1 MKLASGH
8 LSYCTNIHSGE
19 SWKDHFAALK
29 EHFPAIRKQV
39 CSNQAMGIG
48 LRLSNSASLDIQ
60 DAEELR
66 EFKEWLASNNA
77 YVFTMNGFPYGD
89 FHHAVVKDNVHAP
102 DWTSKDRVNYTVRLF
117 STLAKLLPEGMEGG
131 ISTSPLSYRF
141 WFPEEKALQKA
152 TLLATE
158 NILVIAEELIR
169 IRQESGVK
177 MHLDIEPEPDG
188 ILESAAEFIDW
199 FEKVLLPLSKQILP
213 DRLNISPEEAEVF
226 IKEHICLC
234 YDVCHFAIGY
244 ESHAQVIELLGNK
257 GIRVGKIQISA
268 ALKADLPVDSELR
281 SGIADAFAK
290 YDEPTYLHQVVARKE
305 DGILLRYRDLP
316 QAMGDYTNSLVR
328 EWRAHFHV
336 PVFIRDLGL
345 LQSTQEDIAE
355 VLKIQV
361 AKPFTD
367 HMEVETYTWEVLPEA
382 LKAPIDESIVRELN
396 WVKELLLKNDSHE

>member
-39 CSNQAMGIG
+39 CGNQAMGIG

-60 DAEELR
+60 DTEELN
-66 EFKEWLASNNA
+66 EFKEWLQTNNA

-89 FHHAVVKDNVHAP
+89 FHHAVVKDKVHAP
-102 DWTSKDRVNYTVRLF
+102 DWTSQDRVNYTSRLF
-117 STLAKLLPEGMEGG
+117 NTLAELLPEGMEGG

-141 WFPEEKALQKA
+141 WFLEDGELQNA
-152 TLLATE
+152 TWLATE

-169 IRQESGVK
+169 IRQKTGVK

-199 FEKVLLPLSKQILP
+199 FENVLIPLSKQTLP
-213 DRLNISPEEAEVF
+213 DRLNISAEEAEIL

-244 ESHAQVIELLGNK
+244 ESHQEVIELLASR

-268 ALKADLPVDSELR
+268 ALKADFPHDNGLR
-281 SGIADAFAK
+281 LQIAEAFK
-290 YDEPTYLHQVVARKE
+290 NYNEPTYLHQVVARK
-305 DGILLRYRDLP
+305 DDKQFVRYRDLP
-316 QAMGDYTNSLVR
+316 QALSDYTNSSVR

-336 PVFIRDLGL
+336 PVFIRELGL
-345 LQSTQEDIAE
+345 LQSTQEDIIE
-355 VLKIQV
+355 VLKIQ
-361 AKPFTD
+361 KDNPFTE

-382 LKAPIDESIVRELN
+382 LKAPIGESIFRELN
-396 WVKELLLKNDSHE
+396 WVKELLLKSEAHE

>member
-1 MKLASGH
+1 
-8 LSYCTNIHSGE
+8 
-19 SWKDHFAALK
+19 
-29 EHFPAIRKQV
+29 
-39 CSNQAMGIG
+39 
-48 LRLSNSASLDIQ
+48 LDIQ

-152 TLLATE
+152 TFLATE

-396 WVKELLLKNDSHE
+396 WVKELLLKNEAHE

>member
-1 MKLASGH
+1 MQLASGH

-39 CSNQAMGIG
+39 CNTQAMGIG
-48 LRLSNSASLDIQ
+48 LRLSNSASLDIL
-60 DAEELR
+60 DAEELY
-66 EFKEWLASNNA
+66 EFKEWLLNNNA

-89 FHHAVVKDNVHAP
+89 FHHAVVKDKVHAP
-102 DWTSKDRVNYTVRLF
+102 DWTSEDRVNYTIRLF
-117 STLAKLLPEGMEGG
+117 KILSKLLPEGMEGG

-141 WFPEEKALQKA
+141 WFPEGKALQNGMV
-152 TLLATE
+152 LATE

-199 FEKVLLPLSKQILP
+199 FENLLIPLSKQTLP
-213 DRLNISPEEAEVF
+213 DRLNVSPVEAEVL

-244 ESHAQVIELLGNK
+244 ESHAHVIELLENK

-290 YDEPTYLHQVVARKE
+290 YDEPTYLHQVVARKA
-305 DGILLRYRDLP
+305 DGSFVRYRDLP
-316 QAMGDYTNSLVR
+316 EALSNSSNPSVE
-328 EWRAHFHV
+328 EWRSHFHV

-382 LKAPIDESIVRELN
+382 LKAPIAESIVRELK
-396 WVKELLLKNDSHE
+396 WVKELLLKNEAHE

>member
-1 MKLASGH
+1 MKLTSGH

-29 EHFPAIRKQV
+29 VNFPGIRKAV
-39 CSNQAMGIG
+39 CGDQAMGIG

-60 DAEELR
+60 AAEELK
-66 EFKEWLASNNA
+66 EFKEWLTANNA

-102 DWTSKDRVNYTVRLF
+102 DWTSKDRVDYTIRLF
-117 STLAKLLPEGMEGG
+117 NTLAKLLPEGMEGG

-141 WFPEEKALQKA
+141 WFPDKYDFQNAVITA
-152 TLLATE
+152 TK
-158 NILVIAEELIR
+158 NIIEIAEELIR
-169 IRQESGVK
+169 IRENTGVK

-199 FEKVLLPLSKQILP
+199 FENVLIPLSKQTLP
-213 DRLNISPEEAEVF
+213 DRLNISPVEAEAL

-244 ESHAQVIELLGNK
+244 ESHAEVIQLLASK

-268 ALKADLPVDSELR
+268 ALKADLPLNPELR
-281 SGIADAFAK
+281 SGTAAAFAN
-290 YDEPTYLHQVVARKE
+290 YNEPTYLHQVVARKD
-305 DGILLRYRDLP
+305 DGLLMRYRDLP
-316 QAMGDYTNSLVR
+316 EALNDYTNPLVR

-336 PVFIRDLGL
+336 PIFIRELGL

-382 LKAPIDESIVRELN
+382 LKAPIAESIVRELN
-396 WVKELLLKNDSHE
+396 WVKELLLKNQAHE